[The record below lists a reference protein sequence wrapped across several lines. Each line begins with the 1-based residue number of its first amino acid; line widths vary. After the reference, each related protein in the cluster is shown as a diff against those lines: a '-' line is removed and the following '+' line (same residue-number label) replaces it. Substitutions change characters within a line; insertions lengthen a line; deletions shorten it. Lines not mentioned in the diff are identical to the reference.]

1 MRILNFGSLNI
12 DYVYEID
19 QIVRKGETKAA
30 STRRVFPGGKGL
42 NQSVAL
48 ARAGCSVWHA
58 GCVGEKDG
66 QILLDTLKAS
76 GVQTEWIKRISEP
89 SGHAIIQKD
98 WNGDNSIILYGG
110 ANRKIKKESITETL
124 SAFGRGDMLI
134 LQNEINNL
142 ETIIMDAKERGMDI
156 TLNPSPA
163 AGIKN
168 LCCAEKIDRLI
179 LNEIEACDLVGIST
193 SDPERLIYTLKG
205 LYINAQIV
213 LTMGEKGAVLYN
225 EGKIIYQ
232 EIYETEVV
240 DTTAAGDTFT
250 GYFIAAVLH
259 GYSEKGALET
269 ASRAAAIAVSRE
281 GASTSIPWKSEVADY
296 AEK

>member
-1 MRILNFGSLNI
+1 MKILNFGSLNI

-19 QIVRKGETKAA
+19 QIVRKGETEAA
-30 STRRVFPGGKGL
+30 NARKVFPGGKGL

-58 GCVGEKDG
+58 GCIGEKDG

-76 GVQTEWIKRISEP
+76 GVQTKWIKKISEP

-98 WNGDNSIILYGG
+98 RNGDNSIILYGG
-110 ANRKIKKESITETL
+110 ANRKIKKENIVETL

-142 ETIIMDAKERGMDI
+142 ETIINDAKERGMDI
-156 TLNPSPA
+156 TLNPSPT
-163 AGIKN
+163 AGIKE
-168 LCCAEKIDRLI
+168 LCCAGKIDRLI
-179 LNEIEACDLVGIST
+179 LNEIEACDLTGIST
-193 SDPERLIYTLKG
+193 SDPERLIHALEDFYT
-205 LYINAQIV
+205 NAQIV
-213 LTMGEKGAVLYN
+213 LTMGEKGAVLYSKGN
-225 EGKIIYQ
+225 IIYQ
-232 EIYETEVV
+232 EIYETEVI

-250 GYFIAAVLH
+250 GYFIAAVLR
-259 GYSEKGALET
+259 GCSEKEALET

-281 GASTSIPWKSEVADY
+281 GASASIPWEFEVAGH
-296 AEK
+296 AGK